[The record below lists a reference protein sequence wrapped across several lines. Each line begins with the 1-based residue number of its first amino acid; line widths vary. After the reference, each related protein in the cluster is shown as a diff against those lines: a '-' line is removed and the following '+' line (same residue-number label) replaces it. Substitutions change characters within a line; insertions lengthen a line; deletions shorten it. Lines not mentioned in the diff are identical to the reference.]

1 MKKAASANPLGNN
14 GQVCSFCAAFSSLSS
29 GFLAHGGVTQR
40 HFGSRFPKNR
50 HPTLTFL
57 ALIDLVSN
65 ISKQLL
71 RTTSRH
77 SWRLVGENC
86 VGLRIEKDTS
96 YPPRTPLPELN
107 ACNNLWPPNGQIYW
121 CKINGHRHD
130 VPGLSICPVLCGH
143 KILGTNLCGNWN
155 LVQTFIGPE
164 DEQIQFFVV
173 EGQSLRLWY
182 LIGYQR
188 LIHDVLN
195 PKG

>member
-107 ACNNLWPPNGQIYW
+107 ACNNFAHQMAKYIDAKLMVVDMMFQ
-121 CKINGHRHD
+121 
-130 VPGLSICPVLCGH
+130 VCPSVLFFVD
-143 KILGTNLCGNWN
+143 TRFW
-155 LVQTFIGPE
+155 
-164 DEQIQFFVV
+164 EQICV
-173 EGQSLRLWY
+173 E
-182 LIGYQR
+182 IE
-188 LIHDVLN
+188 I
-195 PKG
+195 